1 MTSFGERLRSRIDSR
16 GPLCVGIDPSTA
28 LLRAWGL
35 DDSPGGLEKFARSA
49 TEAVAGLAAAV
60 KPQSAFFERF
70 GSRGVAVLEAVVA
83 DARAAG
89 ALVVMDA
96 KRGDIGSTTAAYAQA
111 YLDPGSP
118 LAADAVTVSPYLGF
132 GSLQPM
138 IDTALAHGAGLFVLA
153 RTSNP
158 EAGEVQLATVPGGRT
173 VAAAIMDH
181 VAGLNRGA
189 EPLGSFGVVL
199 GATLDDPGY
208 PVERLGGPILAPG
221 VGAQGAT
228 FADAARLFA
237 AARRDVLPS
246 VSRAVLAEGPDPA
259 RLRAAVARLN
269 DEARAHLSA

>member
-35 DDSPGGLEKFARSA
+35 DDSPGGLEKFARSVV
-49 TEAVAGLAAAV
+49 EAVADLTSV
-60 KPQSAFFERF
+60 IKPQAAFFERF
-70 GSRGVAVLEAVVA
+70 GGRGVVVLEAVIA

-89 ALVVMDA
+89 ALVITDA

-111 YLDPGSP
+111 YLHPDSP
-118 LAADAVTVSPYLGF
+118 LAADAVTISPYLGF

-138 IDTALAHGAGLFVLA
+138 VEMALAHGAGLFVLA

-158 EAGEVQLATVPGGRT
+158 EAGEVQLATGPDGRT
-173 VAAAIMDH
+173 VADTIMDH
-181 VAGLNRGA
+181 VAALNLGA
-189 EPLGSFGVVL
+189 EPLGSVGVVL
-199 GATLDDPGY
+199 GATLTDLDY
-208 PVERLGGPILAPG
+208 PVERLNGPILAPG

-259 RLRAAVARLN
+259 RLRAAVTRLN
-269 DEARAHLSA
+269 AEAREHLSV